1 MPRVILIEAFCSIKN
16 ISFNENLKIQ
26 CIRTSE
32 KLACIEQ
39 EISTSNCTGLQKTNI
54 YLGQCKGPK
63 IIVYC

>member
-26 CIRTSE
+26 CIRTRE
-32 KLACIEQ
+32 KLAFIEQ
-39 EISTSNCTGLQKTNI
+39 EISTSKCTGLQKTNI